1 MNLHTIKLILLGI
14 MVIVNGDIVICN
26 IQLIEDAITG
36 RLSLR
41 RFAKDHHSE
50 MTDIRRI
57 VAVAKASKVIPSFL
71 AVTTSR

>member
-14 MVIVNGDIVICN
+14 KVIVNGDIVICN
-26 IQLIEDAITG
+26 IKLVEDTITG

-50 MTDIRRI
+50 VTDICRI
-57 VAVAKASKVIPSFL
+57 AAVAKDSKVIPSCL